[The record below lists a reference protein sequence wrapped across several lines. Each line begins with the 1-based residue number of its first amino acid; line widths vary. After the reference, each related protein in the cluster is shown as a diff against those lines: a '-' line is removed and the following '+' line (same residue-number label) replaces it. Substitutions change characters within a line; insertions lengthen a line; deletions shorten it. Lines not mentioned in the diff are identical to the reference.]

1 MSFQLVQVNMML
13 RTGPAESSEDRYG
26 KNISHVIEMG
36 VGGQVQWSL
45 LRFDFLVFFLMVL
58 SQFYGW

>member
-1 MSFQLVQVNMML
+1 M
-13 RTGPAESSEDRYG
+13 YG

-45 LRFDFLVFFLMVL
+45 LRFDFLVFFLWHSMVL
-58 SQFYGW
+58 SFLVCQSFMDGL